1 LSHADPDSEHGT
13 HASQRLLKADR
24 DVYRAVFDQSP
35 LPMLLCDVGT
45 LTVLAANQLAA
56 KLHGASPEQMVGA
69 SLFELRRVSDLTS
82 VMLKRAVGRE
92 IALGFGYHTR
102 RDGTTFP
109 VQLSVHPSE
118 LAGRPAWL
126 CVLRSLEDVLTPRE
140 GEQERRLFE
149 AIGRMAGGV
158 AHDINNLLSV
168 VLSFGSL
175 AASHLPAAS
184 AAREDLSEICAAAER
199 ASGLTKQLLNLS
211 RRTPGTP
218 RPLQIND
225 LVKRL
230 EKLLRRLLDEQLTL
244 DLALDPKLDRVLAD
258 AAQVERLLV
267 QLVSEARQVSPKG
280 SRLLIET
287 RNVRLD
293 VESGPDRHV
302 MLSIND
308 SGGSLSPEVAAMSA
322 FALMGSSWQE
332 TEPGSGTRFVACFPS
347 LNNSEPAADADL
359 EPSARVRTVLLVQ
372 DNPHLK
378 KTLKTYFVREGYRVL
393 EADSSFE
400 ATRVAEQDTEIDLLL
415 TDYSLTDGTG
425 PDLARALRRQLP
437 ELKALIALGHPEQRA
452 ALREDDRTA
461 VISKPFDL
469 QRFGELVERLVETK
483 PTAQR

>member
-1 LSHADPDSEHGT
+1 
-13 HASQRLLKADR
+13 
-24 DVYRAVFDQSP
+24 
-35 LPMLLCDVGT
+35 
-45 LTVLAANQLAA
+45 
-56 KLHGASPEQMVGA
+56 
-69 SLFELRRVSDLTS
+69 
-82 VMLKRAVGRE
+82 
-92 IALGFGYHTR
+92 
-102 RDGTTFP
+102 
-109 VQLSVHPSE
+109 
-118 LAGRPAWL
+118 
-126 CVLRSLEDVLTPRE
+126 
-140 GEQERRLFE
+140 
-149 AIGRMAGGV
+149 
-158 AHDINNLLSV
+158 
-168 VLSFGSL
+168 
-175 AASHLPAAS
+175 
-184 AAREDLSEICAAAER
+184 
-199 ASGLTKQLLNLS
+199 
-211 RRTPGTP
+211 
-218 RPLQIND
+218 
-225 LVKRL
+225 
-230 EKLLRRLLDEQLTL
+230 
-244 DLALDPKLDRVLAD
+244 LAD

-267 QLVSEARQVSPKG
+267 QLVSEARHVSPKG

-293 VESGPDRHV
+293 VESGPDQHV

-347 LNNSEPAADADL
+347 LNHSEPTVDADL

-400 ATRVAEQDTEIDLLL
+400 ATRLAEQDTDIDLLL

-469 QRFGELVERLVETK
+469 QRFGELVERLVEAK